1 MLQDN
6 RKMDRQALFGLI
18 VGSVI
23 ILAYFAFFLP
33 WMYPPAERYQASKTT
48 QPPKQTAVKA
58 PGQETP
64 KTPQPSPPPV
74 ETGEKALKTLPSA
87 GAELVDN
94 IVLENEEIKTIWTN
108 EGAALKNATLK
119 KYKDYADKDLRLFL
133 PSRITPHTLA
143 IDTMLDKYDLSH
155 HLYQVKEVTPE
166 RVSFQTTLEDGL
178 RITKNISLH
187 KDGEY
192 HLDVEILAE
201 NIANTEIS
209 LKYSIVSASQICPE
223 GTPEY
228 DTASVVGVS
237 LGTKTKFIQKTL
249 GDLKKSPEVN
259 ESRGITWAGGVD
271 KYFACVLKATTSDLV
286 QSVTSKQ
293 VLEKDTKLG
302 PNLLVSVATSSF
314 ALLPG
319 GVEKH
324 EYTLFIGPKQEKV
337 LLEYGLVTLLNFGAF
352 TPISKGLLHV
362 LNSFYHVIPNYG
374 VDIIILTVLVKV
386 CLFPLTRKSQMSMF
400 KMQEL
405 QPELKKLQEKYKDD
419 KQRMG
424 QEQMALF
431 KRHGVNP
438 MSGCLPIVLQLPVF
452 YALFRTLQLSFEMR
466 QAPFAFWIHDLSRPD
481 MMFTLSSPLPFLGN
495 YINALP
501 VIMAIASIA
510 QMRLMPSNPDPKAQ
524 QQQQLMKIMP
534 VMFAFVLYHM
544 PSGLLLYWTTSTIL
558 SVGEQLLIRRM
569 AAKKK

>member
-1 MLQDN
+1 M
-6 RKMDRQALFGLI
+6 
-18 VGSVI
+18 
-23 ILAYFAFFLP
+23 
-33 WMYPPAERYQASKTT
+33 
-48 QPPKQTAVKA
+48 
-58 PGQETP
+58 
-64 KTPQPSPPPV
+64 
-74 ETGEKALKTLPSA
+74 
-87 GAELVDN
+87 
-94 IVLENEEIKTIWTN
+94 
-108 EGAALKNATLK
+108 
-119 KYKDYADKDLRLFL
+119 
-133 PSRITPHTLA
+133 
-143 IDTMLDKYDLSH
+143 
-155 HLYQVKEVTPE
+155 
-166 RVSFQTTLEDGL
+166 
-178 RITKNISLH
+178 
-187 KDGEY
+187 
-192 HLDVEILAE
+192 
-201 NIANTEIS
+201 
-209 LKYSIVSASQICPE
+209 
-223 GTPEY
+223 
-228 DTASVVGVS
+228 
-237 LGTKTKFIQKTL
+237 
-249 GDLKKSPEVN
+249 
-259 ESRGITWAGGVD
+259 
-271 KYFACVLKATTSDLV
+271 

-302 PNLLVSVATSSF
+302 PNLLVSVGTNSF
-314 ALLPG
+314 TLLPG
-319 GVEKH
+319 GAEKH
-324 EYTLFIGPKQEKV
+324 EYTLFLGPKQEKV

-495 YINALP
+495 YINVLP
-501 VIMAIASIA
+501 IIMAVASIA